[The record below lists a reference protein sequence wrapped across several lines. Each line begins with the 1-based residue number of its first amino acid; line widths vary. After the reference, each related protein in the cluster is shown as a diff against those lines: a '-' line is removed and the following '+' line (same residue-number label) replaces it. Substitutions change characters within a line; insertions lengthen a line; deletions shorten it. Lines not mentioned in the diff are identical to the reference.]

1 MPTVAIIIFWQ
12 HPVDRHFFRDIEELE
27 EVAV

>member
-12 HPVDRHFFRDIEELE
+12 HPVDRNFSRDIEELE
-27 EVAV
+27 EVAA